1 MINFY
6 RKTRKKMADDNRPL
20 KYMRYAIGEIVL
32 VVVGILIALSI
43 NNWNEDRKQKNRKKE
58 VTKSLILEL
67 NSVLSYTQDQI
78 DIMDN
83 RIKLFSKILN
93 EWQTYDPKTLSEY
106 SLQRYYWH
114 IHTGTIV
121 KYNPR
126 IGYYNSL
133 INSGEINLIS
143 DSLVVKLNYIY
154 DKHRKDLVTYVDQE
168 ADLHVLI
175 AEIVAKN
182 HPKEFLLATGIT
194 DVGFDVMDTT
204 SIINF
209 LNAVKGDGELKS
221 LIIRNLTIIKMKRF
235 LLTERVIPDLNNI
248 VENFKSAN
256 NNQ

>member
-1 MINFY
+1 M
-6 RKTRKKMADDNRPL
+6 
-20 KYMRYAIGEIVL
+20 
-32 VVVGILIALSI
+32 
-43 NNWNEDRKQKNRKKE
+43 NNWNEERKQENRKKE

-78 DIMDN
+78 DMMDN
-83 RIKLFSKILN
+83 RIELFSKILN
-93 EWQTYDPKTLSEY
+93 EWETYDPNTLSEY

-114 IHTGTIV
+114 IHTATIL

-143 DSLVVKLNYIY
+143 DSLVIKLNYVY
-154 DKHRKDLVTYVDQE
+154 DKHRKDVATYVDQE

-175 AEIVAKN
+175 AEVVAKN
-182 HPKEFLLATGIT
+182 HPKEFLSATGST
-194 DVGFDVMDTT
+194 NVGLGVMDTT
-204 SIINF
+204 STINF

-235 LLTERVIPDLNNI
+235 LLTKRVIPNLNDI
-248 VENFKSAN
+248 IENFKSAN